1 MRKNITTLDDIKR
14 AVLSL
19 KGEQV
24 KLYIN
29 RGRRKIL
36 KFEGV
41 IDNVYASVFTVK
53 DKIANDNSSNVS
65 NTATT
70 LTIKIKARIFVSVF
84 QSICLKLG

>member
-1 MRKNITTLDDIKR
+1 MKRSVTTLDDIKR

-19 KGEQV
+19 KGEEV

-41 IDNVYASVFTVK
+41 IDNVYTSVFTVK
-53 DKIANDNSSNVS
+53 DKVPTSSTHTYSYSDILCGEVQI
-65 NTATT
+65 TKVAE
-70 LTIKIKARIFVSVF
+70 
-84 QSICLKLG
+84 

>member
-1 MRKNITTLDDIKR
+1 MKRSITTLNDIKQ

-19 KGEQV
+19 KGEEV

-41 IDNVYASVFTVK
+41 IDNVYTSVFTVK
-53 DKIANDNSSNVS
+53 DRIASASTHTYSYSDILCGEVKI
-65 NTATT
+65 T
-70 LTIKIKARIFVSVF
+70 
-84 QSICLKLG
+84 KLAE

>member
-1 MRKNITTLDDIKR
+1 MKRNIATIDDVKR

-41 IDNVYASVFTVK
+41 IDNVYTSVFTVK
-53 DKIANDNSSNVS
+53 DNVASVSTHTYSYSDILCGEVKI
-65 NTATT
+65 T
-70 LTIKIKARIFVSVF
+70 
-84 QSICLKLG
+84 KLAE

>member
-1 MRKNITTLDDIKR
+1 MRRSVTTLDDIKQ

-24 KLYIN
+24 ELYIN

-41 IDNVYASVFTVK
+41 IDNVYTSVFTVK
-53 DKIANDNSSNVS
+53 DKIVS
-65 NTATT
+65 T
-70 LTIKIKARIFVSVF
+70 LTHTYSYSDILCGEVKIT
-84 QSICLKLG
+84 KLAE

>member
-1 MRKNITTLDDIKR
+1 MRRSVTTLNDIKR

-36 KFEGV
+36 KFQGV
-41 IDNVYASVFTVK
+41 IDSVYSSVFTVK
-53 DKIANDNSSNVS
+53 EQIDTNSTHTYSYSDILCGEVKI
-65 NTATT
+65 T
-70 LTIKIKARIFVSVF
+70 
-84 QSICLKLG
+84 KLAE

>member
-1 MRKNITTLDDIKR
+1 MRKSITTLEDIRR

-36 KFEGV
+36 KFEGI
-41 IDNVYASVFTVK
+41 IDNVYNSVFTVK
-53 DKIANDNSSNVS
+53 DNIPTSATYTYSYSDILCGEVKITRLAE
-65 NTATT
+65 
-70 LTIKIKARIFVSVF
+70 
-84 QSICLKLG
+84 

>member
-53 DKIANDNSSNVS
+53 DKIANAMTHTYSYSDILCGEV
-65 NTATT
+65 
-70 LTIKIKARIFVSVF
+70 KIT
-84 QSICLKLG
+84 KLAE

>member
-1 MRKNITTLDDIKR
+1 MKRNIITLDDIKR

-41 IDNVYASVFTVK
+41 IDNVYTSVFTVK
-53 DKIANDNSSNVS
+53 DKIASS
-65 NTATT
+65 
-70 LTIKIKARIFVSVF
+70 LTHTYSYSDILCGEVKITKIAE
-84 QSICLKLG
+84 